1 MSAGDQELVE
11 RIEALE
17 IKSAYQ
23 EDTIEK
29 LNTVVIEQEA
39 RLNACEQKMKL
50 LMDKL
55 KELQPESAASFDQQE
70 IPPHY

>member
-1 MSAGDQELVE
+1 MNEIEQDLQE

-23 EDTIEK
+23 EDTIDK
-29 LNTVVIEQEA
+29 LNTVIIEQEG
-39 RLNACEQKMKL
+39 RINTCERTMKL
-50 LMDKL
+50 LVDKL
-55 KELQPESAASFDQQE
+55 KELQPNTSASFDQQE